1 MAARL
6 ARAPQRR
13 TSRVARTRSAAAH
26 IARAIGLLALFV
38 AMSCTPGD
46 IDSPRRN
53 TDHSRTSADRDTPA
67 HNHAESP
74 ADTHAPRTRVSP
86 TRTESPRE
94 AWARAEALW
103 RERDVRAYAAWR
115 AVDPASPE
123 GREAERRLDAADA
136 IYRSVI
142 ARLRAGEPDASA
154 PLAALPGALALAP
167 IDPRLYLPLARALRD
182 HQPSD
187 PVRAARYY
195 LRFLASG
202 PDEDEARAAVREVR
216 ALPLD
221 TSPETAASV
230 AATVR
235 AFDATERRDTAREAT
250 ARAAGPTVTALPA
263 PALLA
268 SGIAVGLAL
277 AALGG
282 LLVARRP
289 RGTSLERASDE
300 APELHPAITYLV
312 GGLRHELLKHRIG
325 AASDA
330 LAALVR
336 GRATAP
342 QRAFLEGRLFGGEPL
357 LAAWEGHLRAF
368 ERALGPRVDLRRR
381 DRAFREAARA
391 IAEIARLEPLLARDP
406 SAAIPRLAQAHA
418 RLRAFDDRLAA
429 LAARLVRTRVD
440 EALVREVVD
449 AVQSEYSASLV
460 ALDELRIDVTEP
472 DLEVEVF
479 RVDLVLILKNL
490 VRNAILAVGREPAPR
505 RLAIGVSVDLE
516 ATGEELVRIHVRDS
530 SPETLTADAIRE
542 RRADRGLG
550 LVSAALARYD
560 GAVSVEPAGAGY
572 AKAVTLRFF
581 RALERPDAPHAAE
594 AT

>member
-1 MAARL
+1 M
-6 ARAPQRR
+6 
-13 TSRVARTRSAAAH
+13 
-26 IARAIGLLALFV
+26 
-38 AMSCTPGD
+38 
-46 IDSPRRN
+46 
-53 TDHSRTSADRDTPA
+53 
-67 HNHAESP
+67 
-74 ADTHAPRTRVSP
+74 
-86 TRTESPRE
+86 
-94 AWARAEALW
+94 
-103 RERDVRAYAAWR
+103 RAYAAWR
-115 AVDPASPE
+115 ALDPASPE
-123 GREAERRLDAADA
+123 GHEAERRLDAADA
-136 IYRSVI
+136 IYRGVI

-182 HQPSD
+182 HTPSD

-195 LRFLASG
+195 LRFLAAG
-202 PDEDEARAAVREVR
+202 PEEDEARAAVREVR
-216 ALPLD
+216 ALPLES
-221 TSPETAASV
+221 SPETAASV

-235 AFDATERRDTAREAT
+235 AFDATQRRDTAPERT
-250 ARAAGPTVTALPA
+250 PRNTRAASASLPA

-268 SGIAVGLAL
+268 SGVAAGLAL
-277 AALGG
+277 AALTA
-282 LLVARRP
+282 LFVARRP
-289 RGTSLERASDE
+289 RGSSLERASDD

-336 GRATAP
+336 GEATAP

-381 DRAFREAARA
+381 DRAFRDAARA

-440 EALVREVVD
+440 EALLREVVD
-449 AVQSEYSASLV
+449 EVRSEYSASLV
-460 ALDELRIDVTEP
+460 ALDALRIDVSEP
-472 DLEVEVF
+472 ELEVEVF

-490 VRNAILAVGREPAPR
+490 VRNAILAVGRDPAPR
-505 RLAIGVSVDLE
+505 RLAIDVSVDLE

-560 GAVSVEPAGAGY
+560 GALSVEPAGDGY
-572 AKAVTLRFF
+572 AKTVTLRFF
-581 RALERPDAPHAAE
+581 RALERPGAGATLSE